1 MVDATAEDL
10 LSGWKREL
18 KSFEVDTPKGKLMLY
33 YYDPP
38 SVAELTVYYRN
49 LRADERGAQVVDL
62 DGMVDSIIARVK
74 TADSKPMFRRIHRSR
89 MLEWPRQVLA
99 EIWRGIGG
107 DGAGSVAEL
116 AEAAEKK

>member
-1 MVDATAEDL
+1 MTDATAEDL
-10 LSGWKREL
+10 LDGWKREL
-18 KSFEVDTPKGKLMLY
+18 KSFDVDTPKGRRTLY

-38 SVAELTVYYRN
+38 SVSELAVYYRN
-49 LRADERGAQVVDL
+49 LRVDERGAQAVDL

-74 TADSKPMFRRIHRSR
+74 TADSRPMFRKIHRQG
-89 MLEWPRQVLA
+89 MMEWPRSVLA

-107 DGAGSVAEL
+107 DGAGSFAEL